1 MAELPTHIHVI
12 GVGGSGMSAI
22 ARLLTGLGHEVS
34 GSDLHPSPTLDRLLD
49 AGVRTWVGHRPDA
62 VQSVDLV
69 VASSAVPESDP
80 ERRAA
85 ERLGIQVWDRPQLLE
100 VLTDQTPTIGATG
113 THGKTTSTGLM
124 LFAAR
129 GVGLDPSF
137 VIGGELVGLDTNA
150 GVGDDDLF
158 VLEVDE
164 AFGTFLGL
172 HLRGLVVTNLEADH
186 LDYYQTVERLEDAF
200 VDVVRR
206 VDGPVVLCE
215 DDPGA
220 RRIAA
225 RTNRPTYG
233 LSQDASIRIDDVD
246 VGGSEVRFRFGGE
259 QVVVSKPGV
268 HIARNAAGVLAL
280 ARELGMDIDA
290 AIEGLQAFRGVKRRF
305 ELLGRAAGVTVIDD
319 YAHLPTEIVANLDA
333 ARHGPWRRIWA
344 VFQPHRYT
352 RTLELHRE
360 FGAAFTA
367 ADEVVV
373 TDVYPADEPPIP
385 GVSGELV
392 ADAIRA
398 QQPNVSYVPNRDDL
412 PTFIAR
418 SVQDGDLVL
427 TLGAGDIS
435 GLGPKL
441 LDLLEHR

>member
-1 MAELPTHIHVI
+1 
-12 GVGGSGMSAI
+12 
-22 ARLLTGLGHEVS
+22 
-34 GSDLHPSPTLDRLLD
+34 
-49 AGVRTWVGHRPDA
+49 
-62 VQSVDLV
+62 
-69 VASSAVPESDP
+69 
-80 ERRAA
+80 
-85 ERLGIQVWDRPQLLE
+85 LGIPVWDRPQLLE
-100 VLTDQTPTIGATG
+100 VLSEQTPTIGATG
-113 THGKTTSTGLM
+113 THGKTTSTALM

-150 GVGDDDLF
+150 GVGEDDLF

-172 HLRGLVVTNLEADH
+172 RLRGLVVTNLEADH

-215 DDPGA
+215 DDSGA
-220 RRIAA
+220 RRVAG
-225 RTNRPTYG
+225 RTGRPTYG
-233 LSQDASIRIDDVD
+233 LSSEASIRIEDVD
-246 VGGSEVRFRFGGE
+246 VDGSEVRFRFEGRP
-259 QVVVSKPGV
+259 VVVSKPGV
-268 HIARNAAGVLAL
+268 HIARNAGGVLAL
-280 ARELGMDIDA
+280 AGELGMDIDA
-290 AIEGLQAFRGVKRRF
+290 AIEGLRAFRGVKRRF
-305 ELLGRAAGVTVIDD
+305 EFLGKAAGVTVIDD
-319 YAHLPTEIVANLDA
+319 YAHLPTEIATNLDA
-333 ARHGPWRRIWA
+333 ARNGSWRRIWA

-360 FGAAFTA
+360 FGIVFAA

-385 GVSGELV
+385 GVSGELI

-398 QQPNVSYVPNRDDL
+398 HRPNVSYVPNRGDL
-412 PTFIAR
+412 ATFIAR

-435 GLGPKL
+435 RLGPEL
-441 LDLLEHR
+441 IDLLERR

>member
-1 MAELPTHIHVI
+1 
-12 GVGGSGMSAI
+12 MSAI
-22 ARLLTGLGHEVS
+22 ARLLAGLGHEVT
-34 GSDLHPSPTLDRLLD
+34 GSDLHPGPTLDRLVD
-49 AGVRTWVGHRPDA
+49 VGVHTWVGHRPDA
-62 VQSVDLV
+62 LRSADLV

-85 ERLGIQVWDRPQLLE
+85 ARLGIPVWDRPQLLE
-100 VLTDQTPTIGATG
+100 VLSEQTPTIGATG
-113 THGKTTSTGLM
+113 THGKTTSTALM

-150 GVGDDDLF
+150 GVGEDDLF

-172 HLRGLVVTNLEADH
+172 RLRGLVVTNLEADH

-215 DDPGA
+215 DDSGA
-220 RRIAA
+220 RRVAG
-225 RTNRPTYG
+225 RTGRPTYG
-233 LSQDASIRIDDVD
+233 LSSEASIRIEDVD
-246 VGGSEVRFRFGGE
+246 VDGSEVRFRFEGRP
-259 QVVVSKPGV
+259 VVVSKPGV
-268 HIARNAAGVLAL
+268 HIARNAGGVLAL
-280 ARELGMDIDA
+280 AGELGMDIDA
-290 AIEGLQAFRGVKRRF
+290 AIEGLRAFRGVKRRF
-305 ELLGRAAGVTVIDD
+305 EFLGKAAGVTVIDD
-319 YAHLPTEIVANLDA
+319 YAHLPTEIATNLDA
-333 ARHGPWRRIWA
+333 ARNGSWRRIWA

-360 FGAAFTA
+360 FGIVFAA

-385 GVSGELV
+385 GVSGELI

-398 QQPNVSYVPNRDDL
+398 HRPNVSYVPNRGDL
-412 PTFIAR
+412 ATFIAR

-435 GLGPKL
+435 RLGPEL
-441 LDLLEHR
+441 IDLLERR

>member
-1 MAELPTHIHVI
+1 
-12 GVGGSGMSAI
+12 MSAI
-22 ARLLTGLGHEVS
+22 ARLLAGLGHEVT
-34 GSDLHPSPTLDRLLD
+34 GSDLHAGAVLDRLVG

-62 VQSVDLV
+62 VRSADLV
-69 VASSAVPESDP
+69 VVSSAVPESDP
-80 ERRAA
+80 ERQAA
-85 ERLGIQVWDRPQLLE
+85 ASLGIPVWERPQLLE
-100 VLTDQTPTIGATG
+100 VLTEQTPTIGATG

-150 GVGDDDLF
+150 GVGEDDLL

-164 AFGTFLGL
+164 AFGTFLDL
-172 HLRGLVVTNLEADH
+172 HLRGLIVTNLEADH

-220 RRIAA
+220 RSIAG
-225 RTNRPTYG
+225 RTGRPTYG
-233 LSQDASIRIDDVD
+233 LSPEASIRIGEVDVD
-246 VGGSEVRFRFGGE
+246 GSGVRFRFEGRS
-259 QVVVSKPGV
+259 VVVSKPGV

-280 ARELGMDIDA
+280 ASELGMDIDG
-290 AIEGLQAFRGVKRRF
+290 AIEGLRAFRGVRRRF
-305 ELLGRAAGVTVIDD
+305 EFIGKAAGVTVIDD
-319 YAHLPTEIVANLDA
+319 YAHLPTEIATNLDA
-333 ARHGPWRRIWA
+333 ARNGPWRRIWA

-352 RTLELHRE
+352 RTLELHQD
-360 FGAAFTA
+360 FGTAFTA

-385 GVSGELV
+385 GVSGELI

-398 QQPNVSYVPNRDDL
+398 HRPNVSYVPSRDDL
-412 PTFIAR
+412 ADFIAG
-418 SVQDGDLVL
+418 SVLDGDLVL
-427 TLGAGDIS
+427 TLGAGDIAR
-435 GLGPKL
+435 LGAEL
-441 LDLLEHR
+441 IDLLEGR

>member
-1 MAELPTHIHVI
+1 
-12 GVGGSGMSAI
+12 MSAI
-22 ARLLTGLGHEVS
+22 ARLLTGLGHEVT
-34 GSDLHPSPTLDRLLD
+34 GSDLHSSPTLDRLTD
-49 AGVRTWVGHRPDA
+49 ADVRTWVGHRPDA
-62 VQSVDLV
+62 LRSADLV

-85 ERLGIQVWDRPQLLE
+85 VRMGIQVWDRPRLLE

-137 VIGGELVGLDTNA
+137 VIGGELVGIDTNA
-150 GVGDDDLF
+150 GVGNDDLL

-186 LDYYQTVERLEDAF
+186 LDYYQTIERLEDAF
-200 VDVVRR
+200 VDVVRG

-233 LSQDASIRIDDVD
+233 LSPDASIRIDEVDVD
-246 VGGSEVRFRFGGE
+246 GWEVRFRFGGR
-259 QVVVSKPGV
+259 QVIVAKPGV

-280 ARELGMDIDA
+280 VGELGMDVDA
-290 AIEGLQAFRGVKRRF
+290 AIEGLRAFQGVKRRF

-319 YAHLPTEIVANLDA
+319 YAHLPTEIATNLDA
-333 ARHGPWRRIWA
+333 ARHGPWRRVWA

-352 RTLELHRE
+352 RTLELHQE

-385 GVSGELV
+385 GVSGELI

-398 QQPNVSYVPNRDDL
+398 ERSNVSYVPDRDDL
-412 PTFIAR
+412 TTFLAR
-418 SVQDGDLVL
+418 SVEDGDLVL

-435 GLGPKL
+435 RLGPEL
-441 LDLLEHR
+441 LDLLERR